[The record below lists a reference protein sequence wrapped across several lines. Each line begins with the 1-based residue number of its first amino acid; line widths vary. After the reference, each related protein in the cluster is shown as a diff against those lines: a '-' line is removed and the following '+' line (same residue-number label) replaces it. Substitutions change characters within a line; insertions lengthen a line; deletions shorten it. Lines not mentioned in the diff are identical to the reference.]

1 MKALRAGGCMLGRLS
16 VAIRAETEEEEEEDE
31 EGKGRR
37 KEC

>member
-16 VAIRAETEEEEEEDE
+16 VAIRAETEEEDEDE

>member
-16 VAIRAETEEEEEEDE
+16 VAIRAETEEEDEE

>member
-16 VAIRAETEEEEEEDE
+16 VAIRAETEEEEEDE

>member
-16 VAIRAETEEEEEEDE
+16 VAIRAETGEDEDE